1 MQDKNPLKISEM
13 FDEIASYYDY
23 MNNKISLGSHYI
35 IKILA
40 LKQLEL
46 RENMMILD
54 ACCGTGDFVRILSKS
69 GLRVIGLD
77 FSKEMIK
84 IAKSKNP
91 HGVFIQGD
99 VTDLAFGE
107 NEFDVIT
114 IGFGLRNVENRQ
126 KALEEIYRV
135 LKPNGQFLHLDFGE
149 HNFLSKIFD
158 FIVPYI
164 VKFCKKNLS
173 DYEYLINTKNEYPQ
187 PDEIIEEFENAGFKF
202 VKRKDFFFGAI
213 SVQIM
218 QK

>member
-40 LKQLEL
+40 LKQLVL

-91 HGVFIQGD
+91 HGVFIHGD

-114 IGFGLRNVENRQ
+114 MGFGLRNVENRK
-126 KALEEIYRV
+126 KALEAYQIV
-135 LKPNGQFLHLDFGE
+135 LNSESRMEEYTQ
-149 HNFLSKIFD
+149 I
-158 FIVPYI
+158 PY
-164 VKFCKKNLS
+164 S
-173 DYEYLINTKNEYPQ
+173 
-187 PDEIIEEFENAGFKF
+187 
-202 VKRKDFFFGAI
+202 
-213 SVQIM
+213 
-218 QK
+218 

>member
-1 MQDKNPLKISEM
+1 
-13 FDEIASYYDY
+13 

-40 LKQLEL
+40 LKQLVL

-91 HGVFIQGD
+91 HGVFIHGD

-114 IGFGLRNVENRQ
+114 MGFGLRNVENRK
-126 KALEEIYRV
+126 KALEEIRNQYSIDDTESIAKDTD
-135 LKPNGQFLHLDFGE
+135 LE
-149 HNFLSKIFD
+149 FD
-158 FIVPYI
+158 FDELLAANTEL
-164 VKFCKKNLS
+164 KNKE
-173 DYEYLINTKNEYPQ
+173 D
-187 PDEIIEEFENAGFKF
+187 
-202 VKRKDFFFGAI
+202 R
-213 SVQIM
+213 
-218 QK
+218 